1 MGRYVICTLSLGIAF
16 AHSGLIAQAS
26 APVSRHAVGCRPKL
40 LFSWWH
46 KGQSGA
52 QAVGFI
58 APSAVVV
65 LLSGGPEMVGSI
77 RGPPLRRFG
86 GIAQSMVGAISSY
99 VGGPRPKGF
108 RLSALSASAAVAEPT
123 HFKVPSGWDA
133 GTDPVC
139 TSLHGNSLAA
149 EVRGAHGANAVC
161 IWNARRPNRPKTIQ
175 LATPRGLRAYPTAM
189 VFSPNGRH
197 LVVGYSPK
205 QGAGFLCV
213 WDIPSAKL
221 VLKLLA
227 PTGNPAWQPRAIT
240 YLSRHRIAV
249 SNKGLR
255 LADLAGRRWLRAA
268 AQPPGVSLG
277 AESETWFGTPS
288 PLLSLPAL
296 GRIVC
301 VLGGLAHPTIGICS
315 AKTGRLLHRMTL
327 RGEPPLT
334 FITGLA
340 PAEKPGYII
349 VVVTGLNKG
358 LTGGFAEIQMSTER
372 VLWRSPDISGGCLS
386 IAVSPDGRAA
396 LTGGE
401 LGSRLWRLP
410 PNKMR

>member
-1 MGRYVICTLSLGIAF
+1 MRQYVTCTLSLGIAL
-16 AHSGLIAQAS
+16 AHSGPIAQAS
-26 APVSRHAVGCRPKL
+26 APVSRHAANCEPKL

-65 LLSGGPEMVGSI
+65 LLSGGPEMIGSI
-77 RGPPLRRFG
+77 HGPPLRRFG

-108 RLSALSASAAVAEPT
+108 TLGALSASVAVAGPT

-133 GTDPVC
+133 GTDPVG
-139 TSLHGNSLAA
+139 TSLHGDTLAA

-161 IWNARRPNRPKTIQ
+161 IWNVRRPNRPKIIQ
-175 LATPRGLRAYPTAM
+175 LATRRGRQAYPTALA
-189 VFSPNGRH
+189 FSPNGRH

-205 QGAGFLCV
+205 QGPGFICV
-213 WDIPSAKL
+213 WDIPSARL

-227 PTGNPAWQPRAIT
+227 PPGKPAWQPRAIT
-240 YLSRHRIAV
+240 YLSRHRIAA
-249 SNKGLR
+249 SSSGLY
-255 LADLAGRRWLRAA
+255 LADLARRRWLRAA
-268 AQPPGVSLG
+268 AQAPRGVSLG
-277 AESETWFGTPS
+277 AEKATWFGTPS
-288 PLLSLPAL
+288 PLLSLPAS
-296 GRIVC
+296 GRIAC
-301 VLGGLAHPTIGICS
+301 VLGGRAHPTIGICS
-315 AKTGRLLHRMTL
+315 AKTGRLLQRMTL

-340 PAEKPGYII
+340 SAEKPGYII
-349 VVVTGLNKG
+349 VAVTGLNKG
-358 LTGGFAEIQMSTER
+358 LTGYFAEIQMSTER

-396 LTGGE
+396 PTGGE

-410 PNKMR
+410 LDR